1 MALFD
6 IFMQDAIFFISADD
20 IFIISGCICI
30 IVEQRLFFIIAV
42 FDIRLHDIIMF
53 MSALEIFIPA
63 IEEWFIVFVVCAWPG
78 LIATAAKA
86 TKASMVRTGFILHLN
101 FKSLN

>member
-1 MALFD
+1 
-6 IFMQDAIFFISADD
+6 
-20 IFIISGCICI
+20 
-30 IVEQRLFFIIAV
+30 
-42 FDIRLHDIIMF
+42 MF